1 MMPVARLVHMKR
13 RDAPGRV
20 TCTMSLHNEAIWKD

>member
-13 RDAPGRV
+13 RAAPGSV
-20 TCTMSLHNEAIWKD
+20 TCTVSLHNEATWKD